1 MKTVRLEINCEMK
14 DVLVFESMWEYLEY
28 FGATVEDYV
37 LSPHENE
44 GEKIVDSFKPI
55 EDTNFGTFSSDM
67 VEIEGEYYQ
76 HVNWGENEYSMI
88 PEASLE
94 AEFWLVY
101 EWNVKLSGYDTR
113 GQIFQTEE
121 EARKEVA

>member
-1 MKTVRLEINCEMK
+1 
-14 DVLVFESMWEYLEY
+14 
-28 FGATVEDYV
+28 
-37 LSPHENE
+37 
-44 GEKIVDSFKPI
+44 
-55 EDTNFGTFSSDM
+55 
-67 VEIEGEYYQ
+67 
-76 HVNWGENEYSMI
+76 
-88 PEASLE
+88 LE